1 MRNFWAAP
9 TDLFATLDRYWFV
22 GFPPAHF
29 DPSRAWPSTQ
39 RLPCTL

>member
-22 GFPPAHF
+22 DFPPTHSLPI
-29 DPSRAWPSTQ
+29 PSLTVYSAA
-39 RLPCTL
+39 TLHA